1 MKNIIQKII
10 CQMSNLDCLVSRN
23 AQEYS
28 YSRGFEADVTAEE
41 LFNMFFGGGFPNQ
54 NVYVRQ
60 GGRWQRAPR
69 GAGNATAGGTQ
80 ASQGGYTVFLQM
92 LPILLL
98 IFLSMMSS
106 FFISDPVYSLHQSHK
121 FPVARKTMNLKIPYF
136 VKENFHTEYQGSLRR
151 LESSVEE
158 DYVNG
163 LRHACHREKHYR

>member
-1 MKNIIQKII
+1 
-10 CQMSNLDCLVSRN
+10 MSNLDCLVSRN

-69 GAGNATAGGTQ
+69 GAGNATAGSTQ

>member
-1 MKNIIQKII
+1 MLHIF
-10 CQMSNLDCLVSRN
+10 RN
-23 AQEYS
+23 AYEYS

-54 NVYVRQ
+54 NVYVRR
-60 GGRWQRAPR
+60 GGRWQRAQGGAAA
-69 GAGNATAGGTQ
+69 GAGAGGQT
-80 ASQGGYTVFLQM
+80 SQGGYTVFLQM

-106 FFISDPVYSLHQSHK
+106 LFISDPVYSLHQSHK
-121 FPVARKTMNLKIPYF
+121 FPVARKTMNFKIPYY
-136 VKENFHTEYQGSLRR
+136 VKDNFHTEYQGSLRR
-151 LESSVEE
+151 LEASVEE